1 MTKSYRVFNPI
12 TGEYLHASTLEECEQ
27 LVVDTAY
34 NFYMLH
40 VHNTPYSVVEIQDAG
55 KEVWRSADGSEL
67 TTKSKLKIRMSIPLT
82 AVEVL
87 P

>member
-1 MTKSYRVFNPI
+1 MTKNYRVLNPI
-12 TGEYLHASTLEECEQ
+12 TGEYRHASTLEECEQ

-34 NFYMLH
+34 DFYMMH
-40 VHNTPYSVVEIQDAG
+40 VHNIPFSVVEVTDDG
-55 KEVWRSADGSEL
+55 KEIWSTGEGVEIA
-67 TTKSKLKIRMSIPLT
+67 TKSKLKIKMSIPLT

>member
-1 MTKSYRVFNPI
+1 MTKSYRVLNPI
-12 TGEYLHASTLEECEQ
+12 TGEYQHANTLEECEQ

-40 VHNTPYSVVEIQDAG
+40 VHDIPYSVVEIEEG
-55 KEVWRSADGSEL
+55 KETWSSGSGTEL
-67 TTKSKLKIRMSIPLT
+67 TIKNKLKIRMSIPLT